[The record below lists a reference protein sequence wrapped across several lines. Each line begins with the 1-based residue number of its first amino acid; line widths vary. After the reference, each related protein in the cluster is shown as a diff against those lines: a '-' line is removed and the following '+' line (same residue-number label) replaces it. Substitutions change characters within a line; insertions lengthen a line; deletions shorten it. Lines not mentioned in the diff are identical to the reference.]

1 MGLHIFSESYSSA
14 MKVQTAFRLDKELI
28 ERVKEKAKAQKRSL
42 NNYVEY
48 LLYKDVGDIPN
59 ETTEKAIE
67 EARRGDDLESMDDL
81 DAFLDRL

>member
-1 MGLHIFSESYSSA
+1 MLYITFVETEFQI

-28 ERVKEKAKAQKRSL
+28 ERIREKAKAQKRSL

-59 ETTEKAIE
+59 NETVKAVE
-67 EARRGDDLESMDDL
+67 DARRGQGLEQVDDL
-81 DAFLDRL
+81 DNFLDQL